1 LIPSAVALTD
11 MGDGDTLLNAVIGAL
26 VTVVLSFTGFSPLLG
41 GGVAG
46 YLQRGDRSE
55 GARVGA
61 LSGAIATVP
70 FVLLLMFVVGIFGLF
85 LAGGGLTEA
94 GLGLA
99 FGVVVFVFALAWN
112 VALGAIGGYLGV
124 YVLAEFQDGRA
135 DATR

>member
-1 LIPSAVALTD
+1 LIPPAVAPRD
-11 MGDGDTLLNAVIGAL
+11 MGDGDTLLNAVVGAL

-70 FVLLLMFVVGIFGLF
+70 FVFILAVVVSVFGLF
-85 LAGGGLTEA
+85 VAGGGPAEA
-94 GLGLA
+94 GLGLVL
-99 FGVVVFVFALAWN
+99 GVVVFVFALAWN
-112 VALGAIGGYLGV
+112 IALGAIGGYLGV
-124 YVLAEFQDGRA
+124 YVLAEFEDGRA